1 MLLLI
6 SDANILIDIEIG
18 GLAAPMF
25 SLEYQF
31 AVPDILFYEEL
42 AENHSYMLEMGLVV
56 KDLNE
61 ALVTRVAQLATQYP
75 RPGRND
81 SFALVL
87 AANEECPLLTG
98 DKDLRSAAE
107 TENVEV
113 RGTLWL
119 VNELVTS
126 GKISVNVARGA
137 YQRMR
142 VHGRRLPW
150 ELAESGLRQLE
161 KKNENEE

>member
-18 GLAAPMF
+18 GLVAPMF

-31 AVPDILFYEEL
+31 TVPDVIFHEEL
-42 AENHSYMLEMGLVV
+42 EGQHGYLLDMGLESRA
-56 KDLNE
+56 LNE
-61 ALVTRVAQLATQYP
+61 QLVARVAQLARHYT

-81 SFALVL
+81 LFALVL
-87 AANEECPLLTG
+87 AAHEKCPLLTG
-98 DKDLRSAAE
+98 DKDLKAAAE
-107 TENVEV
+107 QENVEV

-119 VNELVTS
+119 VDEMVTA
-126 GKISVNVARGA
+126 GKISVQIARNA

-150 ELAESGLRQLE
+150 DLAEERMRAI
-161 KKNENEE
+161 EER

>member
-18 GLAAPMF
+18 GLVAPMF

-31 AVPDILFYEEL
+31 AVPDVLFYEEL
-42 AENHSYMLEMGLVV
+42 EERHSYMVEMGLMV
-56 KDLNE
+56 KDLDE
-61 ALVTRVAQLATQYP
+61 TLVARVSQLAVQYP

-81 SFALVL
+81 LFALVL

-98 DKDLRSAAE
+98 DKDLRTAAK
-107 TENVEV
+107 TENIEV

-119 VNELVTS
+119 MRELVTT
-126 GKISVNVARGA
+126 GKISVHVARGA
-137 YQRMR
+137 YQRMQA
-142 VHGRRLPW
+142 HGRRLPW
-150 ELAESGLRQLE
+150 ELAESELRKIEQNND
-161 KKNENEE
+161 K

>member
-18 GLAAPMF
+18 GLVAPMF

-31 AVPDILFYEEL
+31 AVPDVLFYEEL
-42 AENHSYMLEMGLVV
+42 EERHSYMVEMGLMV
-56 KDLNE
+56 KDLDE
-61 ALVTRVAQLATQYP
+61 TLVARVSQLAVQYP

-81 SFALVL
+81 LFALVL

-98 DKDLRSAAE
+98 DKDLRTAAE
-107 TENVEV
+107 TENIEV

-119 VNELVTS
+119 MRELVTT
-126 GKISVNVARGA
+126 GKISVHVARGA
-137 YQRMR
+137 YQRMQA
-142 VHGRRLPW
+142 HGRRLPW
-150 ELAESGLRQLE
+150 ELAESELRKMEQNND
-161 KKNENEE
+161 K

>member
-18 GLAAPMF
+18 GLVAPMF
-25 SLEYQF
+25 SLDYQF

-42 AENHSYMLEMGLVV
+42 EEQHGHLLDMGLQA
-56 KDLNE
+56 KDFDE
-61 ALVTRVAQLATQYP
+61 AMVDRVSELAVQYP

-81 SFALVL
+81 LFALVL
-87 AANEECPLLTG
+87 AAKEECPLLTG
-98 DKDLRSAAE
+98 DKDLKSAAAA
-107 TENVEV
+107 ENVEV

-119 VNELVTS
+119 VNEMVRT
-126 GKISVNVARGA
+126 GKITVAVAQGA

-142 VHGRRLPW
+142 AQGRRLPW
-150 ELAESGLRQLE
+150 EVAEAMLKE
-161 KKNENEE
+161 FE

>member
-18 GLAAPMF
+18 GLVAPMF

-31 AVPDILFYEEL
+31 AVPDVLFYEEL
-42 AENHSYMLEMGLVV
+42 EERHSYMVEMGLMV
-56 KDLNE
+56 KDLDE
-61 ALVTRVAQLATQYP
+61 TLVERVSQLAVQYP

-81 SFALVL
+81 LFALVL

-98 DKDLRSAAE
+98 DKDLRTAAK
-107 TENVEV
+107 TENIEV

-119 VNELVTS
+119 MRELVTT
-126 GKISVNVARGA
+126 GKISVHVARGA
-137 YQRMR
+137 YQRMQA
-142 VHGRRLPW
+142 HGRRLPW
-150 ELAESGLRQLE
+150 ELAESELRKIEQNND
-161 KKNENEE
+161 K

>member
-18 GLAAPMF
+18 GLVAPMF

-31 AVPDILFYEEL
+31 AVPDVLFYEEL
-42 AENHSYMLEMGLVV
+42 EERHSYMVEMGLMV
-56 KDLNE
+56 KDLDE
-61 ALVTRVAQLATQYP
+61 TLVTRVSQLAVQYP

-81 SFALVL
+81 LFALVL

-98 DKDLRSAAE
+98 DKDLRTAAK
-107 TENVEV
+107 TENIEV

-119 VNELVTS
+119 MRELVTT
-126 GKISVNVARGA
+126 GKISVHVARGA
-137 YQRMR
+137 YQRMQA
-142 VHGRRLPW
+142 HGRRLPW
-150 ELAESGLRQLE
+150 ELAESELRKTEQNND
-161 KKNENEE
+161 K

>member
-18 GLAAPMF
+18 GLVAPMF

-31 AVPDILFYEEL
+31 AVPDVLFYEEL
-42 AENHSYMLEMGLVV
+42 AERHSYMLEMGLVI
-56 KDLNE
+56 KELDE
-61 ALVTRVAQLATQYP
+61 ALVTRVSQLAAQYP

-81 SFALVL
+81 LFTLVL

-98 DKDLRSAAE
+98 DKDLRTAAE
-107 TENVEV
+107 TENIEV

-119 VNELVTS
+119 VNELVTT
-126 GKISVNVARGA
+126 GKISAHVARGA

-150 ELAESGLRQLE
+150 DLAESGLRE
-161 KKNENEE
+161 IERNSNNDK

>member
-42 AENHSYMLEMGLVV
+42 AERHSDMLEMGLVI
-56 KDLNE
+56 KGLDE
-61 ALVTRVAQLATQYP
+61 ALVTRVSQLAAQYP

-81 SFALVL
+81 LFALVL

-98 DKDLRSAAE
+98 DKNLRSAAE
-107 TENVEV
+107 TENIEV

-119 VNELVTS
+119 VNELVTT
-126 GKISVNVARGA
+126 GKISVHVARGA

-150 ELAESGLRQLE
+150 ELAESGLQKIE
-161 KKNENEE
+161 QNIENDK

>member
-31 AVPDILFYEEL
+31 AVPDVLYYEEL
-42 AENHSYMLEMGLVV
+42 EERHSYMLEMGLVV
-56 KDLNE
+56 KELDE
-61 ALVTRVAQLATQYP
+61 EMVMRVSQLAAHYP

-81 SFALVL
+81 LFALVL

-107 TENVEV
+107 TENIEV

-119 VNELVTS
+119 VNELVTT
-126 GKISVNVARGA
+126 GKISMHVARGA

-142 VHGRRLPW
+142 VNGRRLPW
-150 ELAESGLRQLE
+150 DLAESGLRKIEQ
-161 KKNENEE
+161 KNEK